1 MHNSGTLVA
10 SREVRIF
17 GPPGCGKTTT
27 IKRLVIEK
35 CKEYGSES
43 ILIASFTKTAARQV
57 VSQHLPIDDQ
67 QIGTLHAHTFRALD
81 RPKLV
86 NKAALEEWNR
96 QYPTRPFAD
105 GFKALDLD
113 DPYKDQDQSALQ
125 QGDTLLQNLNRYR
138 GLLVE
143 RDTWPLSL
151 QSFHDDWTAFK
162 NSLDLLDFSDLIEIC
177 YFDKVPIPR
186 GARVLFLD
194 EAQDF
199 SPLELAL
206 ARQWGESCDEFYLA
220 ADDDQCQPGH
230 ALVSTT
236 NRGAVPIA
244 DLNEHDLLRTFDR
257 TGGSEFYGSKRKGYR
272 FQKACR
278 QYVGEL
284 HAFVLASGHSIEV
297 THNHHMMARWNARAV
312 NAYCVYL
319 MRKGRNWRVGT
330 SQVVR
335 GISGI
340 FGPSGRARSEM
351 ADDLWILK
359 IFDSSSMAVL
369 EEDFIAA
376 KYGVSRLVFEWQKS
390 IRHSREALD
399 AHHDRMCAIGQI
411 ARLLLDYGKYL
422 DLPYWSRAN
431 RYKGRGCKAWQ
442 IIPAAN
448 CFATYMDM
456 LTDVGKAVG
465 VPSAIAEVKTSRVDI
480 PVYSLN
486 VEPYHTYVSGGIA
499 THNCLYAFKGA
510 SPEAFLNPVLP
521 PEQVRVLE
529 QSYRVPRTVH
539 ALACAWVEQLTMR
552 QPKAYRPRDY
562 EGVVDRIPITY
573 KYLAALQEPL
583 NAWLK
588 AGKTVALL
596 ASCSY
601 MIDPV
606 KHQLRAW
613 GIPYHNPWRR
623 CSPPDEPVLTDRG
636 WVQISDL
643 DPMKHRLAGF
653 HAHTNALSWGGR
665 WSDDLL
671 SHTRSGV
678 MRPTER
684 RGFNFSVGKRPYSG
698 EMITLTTSQS
708 RTRVTPNHRM
718 KARYAKE
725 FYEKWAVYLMRRGK
739 QWRVGMSHTGHFPFL
754 GAGIGGRLTREGA
767 DAAWILSIHRTRSSA
782 ILTEAGIHA
791 RYGITGLTFVVHP
804 NNKKQVLTQ
813 YELDAHHAALEDISG
828 ARAQALLSAFGLEA
842 EFPLFVRDG
851 MRRRRT
857 GVAFDTVA
865 ANLMTGYME
874 IPVIPDIFES
884 TRCERIAPEWHTV
897 HVSREKYQG
906 DVYSLDVPGPE
917 YYVSGRAVVHNSRGD
932 WNPLIGK
939 QDSVSAAQRVLA
951 YLRPSRNAGWWTYQD
966 LWNWAGVIEADPI
979 FTHGAKTA
987 IRRKAEDEL
996 TGLLPVETRDLDA
1009 WIADAQAPHA
1019 AISGDVAWYQAHLL
1033 KSAQKPIAYACAIV
1047 EACGVEALTKVPQVT
1062 IGTVHSVKGGEA
1074 EIVILFPDLSR
1085 AGFEQWVHPGS
1096 RDSIVRCF
1104 YVGIT
1109 RAREALY
1116 WADPVGPT
1124 SISGYL

>member
-86 NKAALEEWNR
+86 NKSALEEWNR

-113 DPYKDQDQSALQ
+113 DPYKDQDAGTLQ

-138 GLLVE
+138 GLLVDRE
-143 RDTWPLSL
+143 TWPLSL
-151 QSFHDDWTAFK
+151 QSFHEDWTAFK

-284 HAFVLASGHSIEV
+284 HAFVLTSGHSIEV

-539 ALACAWVEQLTMR
+539 ALACSWVEQLTMR
-552 QPKAYRPRDY
+552 QPKAYRPRDF
-562 EGVVDRIPITY
+562 EGIVDRLPITY

-583 NAWLK
+583 TAWLK

-596 ASCSY
+596 ATCSY

-606 KHQLRAW
+606 KHQLREW

-623 CSPPDEPVLTDRG
+623 
-636 WVQISDL
+636 
-643 DPMKHRLAGF
+643 
-653 HAHTNALSWGGR
+653 
-665 WSDDLL
+665 
-671 SHTRSGV
+671 
-678 MRPTER
+678 
-684 RGFNFSVGKRPYSG
+684 
-698 EMITLTTSQS
+698 
-708 RTRVTPNHRM
+708 
-718 KARYAKE
+718 
-725 FYEKWAVYLMRRGK
+725 
-739 QWRVGMSHTGHFPFL
+739 
-754 GAGIGGRLTREGA
+754 
-767 DAAWILSIHRTRSSA
+767 
-782 ILTEAGIHA
+782 
-791 RYGITGLTFVVHP
+791 
-804 NNKKQVLTQ
+804 
-813 YELDAHHAALEDISG
+813 
-828 ARAQALLSAFGLEA
+828 
-842 EFPLFVRDG
+842 
-851 MRRRRT
+851 
-857 GVAFDTVA
+857 
-865 ANLMTGYME
+865 
-874 IPVIPDIFES
+874 
-884 TRCERIAPEWHTV
+884 
-897 HVSREKYQG
+897 
-906 DVYSLDVPGPE
+906 
-917 YYVSGRAVVHNSRGD
+917 SRGD
-932 WNPLIGK
+932 WNPLLGK

-1009 WIADAQAPHA
+1009 WIADQAAPHA

-1047 EACGVEALTKVPQVT
+1047 EACGVEALTKVPQTV
-1062 IGTVHSVKGGEA
+1062 IGTIHSVKGGECDV
-1074 EIVILFPDLSR
+1074 VILFPDLSR
-1085 AGFEQWVHPGS
+1085 AGFEEWCRPGS
-1096 RDSIVRCF
+1096 RDSIVRMM
-1104 YVGIT
+1104 YVGMT
-1109 RAREALY
+1109 RAKESLY
-1116 WADPVGPT
+1116 VADP
-1124 SISGYL
+1124 ISPIAVQIPIGAA

>member
-113 DPYKDQDQSALQ
+113 DPYKDQDAGTLQ

-138 GLLVE
+138 GLLVDRE
-143 RDTWPLSL
+143 TWPLSL
-151 QSFHDDWTAFK
+151 QSFHEDWTAFK

-284 HAFVLASGHSIEV
+284 HAFVLTSGHSIEV

-521 PEQVRVLE
+521 PEQVRILE

-539 ALACAWVEQLTMR
+539 ALACSWVEQLTMR
-552 QPKAYRPRDY
+552 QPKAYRPRDF
-562 EGVVDRIPITY
+562 EGIVDRLPITY

-583 NAWLK
+583 TAWLK

-596 ASCSY
+596 ATCSY

-606 KHQLRAW
+606 KHQLREW

-623 CSPPDEPVLTDRG
+623 
-636 WVQISDL
+636 
-643 DPMKHRLAGF
+643 
-653 HAHTNALSWGGR
+653 
-665 WSDDLL
+665 
-671 SHTRSGV
+671 
-678 MRPTER
+678 
-684 RGFNFSVGKRPYSG
+684 
-698 EMITLTTSQS
+698 
-708 RTRVTPNHRM
+708 
-718 KARYAKE
+718 
-725 FYEKWAVYLMRRGK
+725 
-739 QWRVGMSHTGHFPFL
+739 
-754 GAGIGGRLTREGA
+754 
-767 DAAWILSIHRTRSSA
+767 
-782 ILTEAGIHA
+782 
-791 RYGITGLTFVVHP
+791 
-804 NNKKQVLTQ
+804 
-813 YELDAHHAALEDISG
+813 
-828 ARAQALLSAFGLEA
+828 
-842 EFPLFVRDG
+842 
-851 MRRRRT
+851 
-857 GVAFDTVA
+857 
-865 ANLMTGYME
+865 
-874 IPVIPDIFES
+874 
-884 TRCERIAPEWHTV
+884 
-897 HVSREKYQG
+897 
-906 DVYSLDVPGPE
+906 
-917 YYVSGRAVVHNSRGD
+917 SRGD
-932 WNPLIGK
+932 WNPLLGK